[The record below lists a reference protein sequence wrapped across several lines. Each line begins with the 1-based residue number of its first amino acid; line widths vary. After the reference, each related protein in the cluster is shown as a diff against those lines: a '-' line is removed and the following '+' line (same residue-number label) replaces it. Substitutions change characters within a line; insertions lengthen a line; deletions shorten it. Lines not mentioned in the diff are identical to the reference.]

1 MFHNL
6 YVRNG
11 NDKAMTDTQQFQ
23 QQIQSVFQQR
33 LGRHRDAVPAD
44 ECIRIDLHCHDGNSD
59 VTDELFGRILRFPE
73 TWLQTDDLVACLAKN
88 QCNAVTITN
97 HNNARSCW
105 DLLER
110 GQDVL
115 PGGEFTCY
123 FKTFNTHL
131 HVLAYGFTPAQEETL
146 NGLRNDLFAFLTYA
160 ADQEIPTLLP
170 HPLYVH
176 ARNGRPDP
184 AMFEQLV
191 LLFDRFEVLNGQRDV
206 WQNLLIWE
214 WLDSLTEE
222 QIDIWQKKHGIRAG
236 DFCRSVYKKQV
247 TGGSD
252 DHMGLFAGTC
262 GTCLHVPDLENK
274 RKQKSLSYLALE
286 ALRSGPLHPYGSVT
300 MHEKLN
306 IAFMDYLSQIAL
318 HMKEPGLVRMFLHKG
333 SLRDKLICLGVSNAM
348 QELRRHRFTL
358 FFFKS
363 FHEALHGR
371 RPGLMSRFRVT
382 PDFRPLIRKIDEIAR
397 AKNRSQERF
406 FDLLKT
412 GSPQMFSC
420 LNQIIAKRIKTQT
433 GHLQGLDIT
442 RAVDLADLI
451 RRFEIPSHFRAL
463 FEKDADPSLDHGS
476 TINVSEFFDTL
487 SFPVLAWAVIAG
499 ASLLSTRVLMG
510 QRKFVNGFAKTLGR
524 HVHPRRALWLT
535 DTLCDNNGVSA
546 SLSRK
551 LAYIQERDLPV
562 DFLIC
567 HDGVAEQSHL
577 KVVPPVGRFAFPS
590 YPDQVFHV
598 PDLLAVQ
605 HLFLQGGYDRIICST
620 ELVMGLAALFLKQSM
635 AVPVYFFMHT
645 DWMEFFKYTTELSP
659 QVMDRIRRT
668 LRALYHQFDGIFVL
682 NREHQE
688 WLTGPAIAYD
698 AARVYKTAHWVD
710 DIYYPRPGDRQ
721 TFFQGQISDTDIV
734 LLYAGRLS
742 EEKGVFDLPDILA
755 QLNET
760 ARKVKLV
767 IAGTGPAQERLQRQ
781 LPEAV
786 FLGWVDKNQMPDLYS
801 RVDLLVLPSRFDTFG
816 NVILEAM
823 SCGAAVAAYAEKGP
837 LDIIQ
842 TPENGILAEDIT
854 GMAAGIDRFVT
865 DPVFRQRL
873 KNNSLAR
880 AKTFSPHAIFERF
893 LVNVGLADVSAAPY
907 VDKNIHPADN
917 NKSSAVK
924 KSQAA

>member
-1 MFHNL
+1 
-6 YVRNG
+6 
-11 NDKAMTDTQQFQ
+11 MTDTQLFQ
-23 QQIQSVFQQR
+23 ESIQSAFLQR
-33 LGRHRDAVPAD
+33 LSRHQGAVPEN
-44 ECIRIDLHCHDGNSD
+44 ECIRIDLHCHDCNSD

-73 TWLQTDDLVACLAKN
+73 TWLQTDDLVACLMEN
-88 QCNAVTITN
+88 RCNAVTITN

-105 DLLER
+105 DLLEK

-115 PGGEFTCY
+115 PGAEFTCF
-123 FKTFNTHL
+123 FKKFNTHL

-146 NGLRNDLFAFLTYA
+146 NGLRNDIFAFLAYA
-160 ADQEIPTLLP
+160 ADQDIPTLLP
-170 HPLYVH
+170 HPLYVN

-184 AMFEQLV
+184 VMFEHLA
-191 LLFDRFEVLNGQRDV
+191 LMFDRFEGLNGQRDV
-206 WQNLLIWE
+206 WQNLLVWE
-214 WLDSLTEE
+214 WLDSLT
-222 QIDIWQKKHGIRAG
+222 QARIDLWQKKHGIRAG
-236 DFCRSVYKKQV
+236 DFCKSAYKKQV

-274 RKQKSLSYLALE
+274 RKHSPLSHLALE
-286 ALRSGPLHPYGSVT
+286 VLRSGPLHPYGRVT
-300 MHEKLN
+300 IHEKLN

-333 SLRDKLICLGVSNAM
+333 SLQDKLICLGVSNAM

-371 RPGLMSRFRVT
+371 RPGLLSRFRVT

-397 AKNRSQERF
+397 AKNRSREDY

-412 GSPQMFSC
+412 GSTQMFSC
-420 LNQIIAKRIKTQT
+420 LNQIIARRIKTQT
-433 GHLQGLDIT
+433 GHLKGLDIT
-442 RAVDLADLI
+442 RAVDTADLI

-463 FEKDADPSLDHGS
+463 FERDSAPSMDQGS
-476 TINVSEFFDTL
+476 RINVSDFFDTL

-510 QRKFVNGFAKTLGR
+510 QREFVNGFAKTLGR

-551 LAYIQERDLPV
+551 LAFIQAGDLPV

-567 HDGVAEQSHL
+567 HDRVPEQAHL
-577 KVVPPVGRFAFPS
+577 RVVPPVGRFAFPS
-590 YPDQVFHV
+590 YPDQMFHV

-605 HLFLQGGYDRIICST
+605 QLFIDGGYDRIICST

-659 QVMDRIRRT
+659 PVLDRIRRT
-668 LRALYHQFDGIFVL
+668 LRAFYHQFDGIFVL
-682 NREHQE
+682 NREHHD

-710 DIYYPRPGDRQ
+710 EAYYPRPGDRQ
-721 TFFQGQISDTDIV
+721 TFFNKKIADTDVV

-742 EEKGVFDLPDILA
+742 EEKGVFDLPLILE
-755 QLNET
+755 QLGEA
-760 ARKVKLV
+760 ARNVKIV
-767 IAGTGPAQERLQRQ
+767 IAGTGPAEENLKNR

-786 FLGWVDKNQMPDLYS
+786 FLGWVDKSRMPELYS
-801 RVDLLVLPSRFDTFG
+801 RADLLVLPSRFDTFG

-842 TPENGILAEDIT
+842 TSENGILADDIP
-854 GMAAGIDRFVT
+854 GMAAGIDKFVK
-865 DPVFRQRL
+865 DPAFRRYL
-873 KNNSLAR
+873 KKNSMAR
-880 AKTFSPHAIFERF
+880 AKAFSPEAIFHRF
-893 LVNVGLADVSAAPY
+893 LSCVGLADPADVRCF
-907 VDKNIHPADN
+907 DKNFQPGDN
-917 NKSSAVK
+917 KGFRPVN

>member
-1 MFHNL
+1 
-6 YVRNG
+6 
-11 NDKAMTDTQQFQ
+11 MTDTQLFQ
-23 QQIQSVFQQR
+23 ERIQSAFLRR
-33 LGRHRDAVPAD
+33 LLRHQGAVPQN
-44 ECIRIDLHCHDGNSD
+44 ECIRIDLHCHDCNSD
-59 VTDELFGRILRFPE
+59 VTDELLGRILRFPE
-73 TWLQTDDLVACLAKN
+73 TWLQTDDLVACLTEN
-88 QCNAVTITN
+88 RCNAVTITN

-105 DLLER
+105 DLLEK

-115 PGGEFTCY
+115 PGAEFTCY
-123 FKTFNTHL
+123 FKAFNTYL

-146 NGLRNDLFAFLTYA
+146 NELRNDIFAFITYA
-160 ADQEIPTLLP
+160 ADQDIPTLLP
-170 HPLYVH
+170 HPLYVN

-184 AMFEQLV
+184 VMFEHLV
-191 LLFDRFEVLNGQRDV
+191 LMFDRFEVLNGQRDV
-206 WQNLLIWE
+206 WQNLLVWE

-222 QIDIWQKKHGIRAG
+222 RIDLWQKKHRIRAA
-236 DFCRSVYKKQV
+236 DFCKSIYEKQV

-262 GTCLHVPDLENK
+262 GTCLHVPDLEN
-274 RKQKSLSYLALE
+274 RKKQVPMSHLALE
-286 ALRSGPLHPYGSVT
+286 SLRSGVLHPFGRVT
-300 MHEKLN
+300 IHEKLN

-333 SLRDKLICLGVSNAM
+333 SLQDKLICLGVSNAM

-397 AKNRSQERF
+397 AKNRSREDYF
-406 FDLLKT
+406 NLLNT
-412 GSPQMFSC
+412 GSTQMFTC
-420 LNQIIAKRIKTQT
+420 LNQIIARRIKAQT
-433 GHLQGLDIT
+433 GHLKGLDIT
-442 RAVDLADLI
+442 RAVDMADLI
-451 RRFEIPSHFRAL
+451 RRFEIPSHFRGL
-463 FEKDADPSLDHGS
+463 FEKDTDSTMDHGS
-476 TINVSEFFDTL
+476 RINVSEFFDTL

-510 QRKFVNGFAKTLGR
+510 QREFVNGFAKTLGR
-524 HVHPRRALWLT
+524 HVHPRRVLWLT

-551 LAYIQERDLPV
+551 LAFIQARDLPV

-567 HDGVAEQSHL
+567 HDRIAEQPHL

-590 YPDQVFHV
+590 YPDQMFHV

-605 HLFLQGGYDRIICST
+605 HLFIQGGYDRIICST

-645 DWMEFFKYTTELSP
+645 DWLEFFKYTTELSP

-668 LRALYHQFDGIFVL
+668 LRAFYRQFDGIFVL
-682 NREHQE
+682 NQDHHD
-688 WLTGPAIAYD
+688 WLTGPAIACD
-698 AARVYKTAHWVD
+698 PARVYKTAHWVD
-710 DIYYPRPGDRQ
+710 EAFYSRPGDRL
-721 TFFQGQISDTDIV
+721 TFFKGQVSDTDIV

-742 EEKGVFDLPDILA
+742 EEKGVFDLPAILNHLGDHA
-755 QLNET
+755 L
-760 ARKVKLV
+760 KIKLV
-767 IAGTGPAQERLQRQ
+767 IAGTGPAEEKLRKR

-786 FLGWVDKNQMPDLYS
+786 FLGWVEKDQMPELYS
-801 RVDLLVLPSRFDTFG
+801 RSDLLVLPSRFDTFG

-823 SCGAAVAAYAEKGP
+823 SCGTAVAAYAEKGP

-842 TPENGILAEDIT
+842 TSENGILAKDIP
-854 GMAAGIDRFVT
+854 GMAAGIDRFVK
-865 DPVFRQRL
+865 DPGFRRHL

-880 AKTFSPHAIFERF
+880 AKAFSSEAIFHR
-893 LVNVGLADVSAAPY
+893 LLTHLGMADAAAGRY
-907 VDKNIHPADN
+907 FDKDFGRKDTVDFGP
-917 NKSSAVK
+917 VK